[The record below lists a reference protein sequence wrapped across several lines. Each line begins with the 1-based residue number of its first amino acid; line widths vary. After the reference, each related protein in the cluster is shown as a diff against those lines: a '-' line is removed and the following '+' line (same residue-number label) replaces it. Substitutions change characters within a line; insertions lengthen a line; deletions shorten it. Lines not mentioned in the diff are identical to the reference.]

1 MIKGE
6 KFAIVLKSHIIEDGF
21 ATFRLTK
28 KEVFYEIEKKWFWVC
43 WPYLVQWSWLPVV
56 QEQKNQLIFNC

>member
-28 KEVFYEIEKKWFWVC
+28 KEVFYE
-43 WPYLVQWSWLPVV
+43 
-56 QEQKNQLIFNC
+56 EQRCVSEAADKLQG